1 MTVLCV
7 LPARLASRRLPRKP
21 LLPLAGR
28 PLIEWSWR
36 AACRVEAFDEVWV
49 ATDAPEV
56 ASVVRELGGTA
67 VLTDAEHASGT
78 DRVAE
83 AARRPE
89 ARGFDIVVN
98 YQADEPFL
106 DAGAIGRAV
115 EAVRSGRAGVAT
127 LAAPIVD
134 PEDWASPSVVKV
146 VTARDGGALY
156 FSRAPIPHPRDGS
169 PELLAEAGSP
179 YLRHLGLYAFGR
191 EALERWT
198 ALEPSRLERIE
209 RLEQLRAL
217 EAGLPIHVVV
227 GPATGPGV
235 DVPEDVER
243 AERRL
248 ADESPTRRI
257 RIDD

>member
-36 AACRVEAFDEVWV
+36 AACRVPAFDAVWV

-56 ASVVRELGGTA
+56 AGVVEGLGGTA
-67 VLTDAEHASGT
+67 VLTSREHASGT

-83 AARRPE
+83 AAGRPE

-106 DAGAIGRAV
+106 DPDAVGRTV
-115 EAVRSGRAGVAT
+115 EAVRDGGTEVAT
-127 LAAPIVD
+127 LAAPLGD
-134 PEDWASPSVVKV
+134 ESEWRSPSVVKV
-146 VTARDGGALY
+146 VVDRHGRALY
-156 FSRAPIPHPRDGS
+156 FSRASIPHPREGG
-169 PELLAEAGSP
+169 PELRDTPDSP
-179 YLRHLGLYAFGR
+179 YLRHVGLYAFSRAG
-191 EALERWT
+191 LERWT
-198 ALEPSRLERIE
+198 RLEPSRLEGIE

-217 EAGLPIHVVV
+217 EEGVPIQVVV
-227 GPATGPGV
+227 GPATEPGL
-235 DVPEDVER
+235 DVPRDVER

-248 ADESPTRRI
+248 ADEPRTRRAQ
-257 RIDD
+257 IDD